1 MFVELHLLQNFAPS
15 NLNRSDTGSPKDC
28 TFGGYRRARI
38 SSQCIKRAI
47 RHHKSFEETIL
58 QAAGE
63 KGIRTKRVLL
73 RLAELLSDSGYQ
85 EQDIFR
91 VGEIILGAVKVTM
104 DNKQKEADD
113 GEKAKYKKT
122 QYLLY
127 LTESEIASLANIV
140 LEYWNELTALEI
152 SSVSL
157 EASLEEK
164 TKQKT
169 NKAKE
174 KSDKKNLVP
183 KEIQKKIEDAL
194 HKHSRLAA
202 DIALFGRM
210 VADDKDMNIDA
221 ACQVA
226 HAISTNQIASM
237 EMDFFT
243 AVDDLLPSDTAGS
256 DMMGIV
262 EFNSACYYRYAQI
275 NLDILLRNLPKQKD
289 VAIAAIKGFIKAAAE
304 ATPTGM
310 QNSMAAQNPPSY
322 IRVFIRSE
330 GSPWSLANA
339 FIKPVRVTD
348 DEDADLI
355 TKSIVKLETYL
366 AKLQNAY
373 GKEGFELDCKTSVE
387 TDDGIA
393 LPTLLNEV
401 EAYFNKHLAEA

>member
-38 SSQCIKRAI
+38 SSQSIKRAI
-47 RHHKSFEETIL
+47 RHHQSFEEAVL
-58 QAAGE
+58 QAGGE
-63 KGIRTKRVLL
+63 KGRRTKRVLN
-73 RLAELLSDSGYQ
+73 RLVELIADSDH
-85 EQDIFR
+85 EERAIIK
-91 VGEIILGAVKVTM
+91 VGEAILGAVKIRM
-104 DNKQKEADD
+104 ADKQENDS
-113 GEKAKYKKT
+113 ENKT

-127 LTESEIASLANIV
+127 LSESEIKGLANIASDH
-140 LEYWNELTALEI
+140 WDELSTIEVAAAD
-152 SSVSL
+152 S
-157 EASLEEK
+157 EK
-164 TKQKT
+164 
-169 NKAKE
+169 KA
-174 KSDKKNLVP
+174 DKKAQKKAAKDAVP
-183 KEIQKKIEDAL
+183 KEIQKKIEEVL
-194 HKHSRLAA
+194 RKHPRLAA

-339 FIKPVRVTD
+339 FIKPIRVTD

-387 TDDGIA
+387 TDDGIT

-401 EAYFNKHLAEA
+401 EAYLNKHLAEA

>member
-28 TFGGYRRARI
+28 TFGGFRRARI

-47 RHHKSFEETIL
+47 RHHKSFEETVL
-58 QAAGE
+58 QAGGE
-63 KGIRTKRVLL
+63 KGRRTKRVLN
-73 RLAELLSDSGYQ
+73 RLVELLADTGY
-85 EQDIFR
+85 EQQSIIK
-91 VGEIILGAVKVTM
+91 VGETILGAVKIRM
-104 DNKQKEADD
+104 ADKQENDT
-113 GEKAKYKKT
+113 ENKT

-127 LTESEIASLANIV
+127 LSESEIEGLAKIARDH
-140 LEYWNELTALEI
+140 WHELSAIEVAVAET
-152 SSVSL
+152 
-157 EASLEEK
+157 EK
-164 TKQKT
+164 KT
-169 NKAKE
+169 
-174 KSDKKNLVP
+174 DKKAQKKAAKDAVP

-194 HKHSRLAA
+194 RKHPRLAA

-243 AVDDLLPSDTAGS
+243 AVDDLLPDDTAGS

-275 NLDILLRNLPKQKD
+275 NLDILLHNLPKQKD

-322 IRVFIRSE
+322 IRAFIRSE

-339 FIKPVRVTD
+339 FIKPVRITD
-348 DEDADLI
+348 NEDTDLI
-355 TKSIVKLETYL
+355 TKSIAKLEEYL

-373 GKEGFELDCKTSVE
+373 GKEGFELDCKTAVE
-387 TDDGIA
+387 TGDGIA
-393 LPTLLNEV
+393 LPQLLGEV
-401 EAYFNKHLAEA
+401 EAYFKNHLAEG